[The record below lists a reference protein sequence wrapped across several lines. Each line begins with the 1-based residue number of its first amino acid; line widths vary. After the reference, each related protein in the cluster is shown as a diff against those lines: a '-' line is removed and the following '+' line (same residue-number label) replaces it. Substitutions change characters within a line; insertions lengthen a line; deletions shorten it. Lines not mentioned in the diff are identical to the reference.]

1 MAAAQHIQ
9 DPRERKIDY
18 DLGKVDYNWVEKQ
31 TDQKELRKALS
42 ALKEDG
48 GFPHLAKAIE
58 KRMGE
63 LDPAFKRRLD
73 A

>member
-1 MAAAQHIQ
+1 MAAVKHAQ
-9 DPRERKIDY
+9 DARDRKIDY
-18 DLGKVDYNWVEKQ
+18 DLGKVDYDWVEKQ

-48 GFPHLAKAIE
+48 GFPHLAQAVE
-58 KRMGE
+58 KRLAE

>member
-1 MAAAQHIQ
+1 M
-9 DPRERKIDY
+9 
-18 DLGKVDYNWVEKQ
+18 
-31 TDQKELRKALS
+31 KELRKALS

-58 KRMGE
+58 KRIAE

-73 A
+73 AQNIAPETVAAVAEDI